1 MPELKKGMLLYHGSY
16 CEVRQPDLSKCAK
29 YKDFGQGFYLTSSEE
44 QARNFAKIS
53 TYKARNIGLSNPTQR
68 YGFVNIFRFEN
79 SEGLN
84 VFDYPTADSEWL
96 HCIVAHR
103 KNNSFP
109 ELVEQMRPYDV
120 ISGKIANDDTN
131 ASIAAYI
138 QRVFGEIGSEGAD
151 RICIG
156 LLLPERLKDQ
166 FCFRTDKALAKLSFE
181 GSEKIWL

>member
-1 MPELKKGMLLYHGSY
+1 MFKKILTLYHTGFLIV
-16 CEVRQPDLSKCAK
+16 EKPDIHRGRANA
-29 YKDFGQGFYLTSSEE
+29 DFGQGFYLTSSEE

-53 TYKARNIGLSNPTQR
+53 TYKARNIGLSNPAQR

-103 KNNSFP
+103 KYNSFP
-109 ELVEQMRPYDV
+109 ELVKQMSPYDV